1 MKKNIL
7 TIRLIEMLLSRSY
20 NIILLLI
27 FTFFLN
33 NLTFSQSVFSTSNL
47 SEFKTASLDNGQI
60 NRIKSEMSSRK
71 ISLAE
76 LENMAISKGMPPSE
90 FALLKA
96 RLDTDIEKTNVDKGT
111 TIAEKPIELDKNSS
125 IDKSQFHK
133 LIFGSEIF
141 NSSSLSFEPNPNL
154 AVPPTYVL
162 GPGDEL
168 QMVIYG
174 VQQFVGEFTVN
185 KEGKVTI
192 PNIGQVHVG
201 GLSFGAAEVLLKK
214 RASIIYRTISSG
226 QSELSLTISKFKTI
240 RITILGAKKPGN
252 YSISSLST
260 IFNALHVAGGPD
272 DNGSYRNIELIRNN
286 KVHKIIDLYKFLIYG
301 DESDN
306 MNLKESDIIR
316 IPVYTNRVKIEGKV
330 KRQGIFELKQGET
343 FLDLLTYCANFDE
356 AAYKKSIKLI
366 QNTEKELKI
375 SDLAESD
382 YQNYKPQNGDVF
394 KVSQILNRF
403 ENRVSIKGAVFRPDE
418 YALTEGL
425 TLKQLIERAD
435 GLTEDAYTERVQLIR
450 EREDLIKEVIGLDLS
465 KILSGEQQDIVL
477 KREDEIII
485 SSKFELKENFN
496 VTIYG
501 QIQKPGTYMYLENMT
516 LYDLILQAGGF
527 TESASSRIEVS
538 RMIKNDSINL
548 ENIDLS
554 EVFTVELENR
564 FLDPA
569 KNILLNPKDAIQI
582 RKMPTYENLKM
593 VSISGQT
600 IFPGSYALITK
611 NDKVLDVIKRAGG
624 LDIDA
629 NIKGVKVIRRLDKI
643 ETEKVEK
650 AEVTI
655 PINYE
660 LISKRPSSRR
670 NITLQPGDEIVI
682 SKISESIKVI
692 GAVELNSE
700 IPIRNSKG
708 VRYYI
713 NSVGGFNEDANK
725 KKTFV
730 VYANGAA
737 KRTNKILF
745 FNNYPPIEI
754 GCQIVVPKKPEK
766 VKDSNLAEIVGIS
779 GIVGSLAGMTVA
791 IVRLFQ

>member
-1 MKKNIL
+1 MKKDIL
-7 TIRLIEMLLSRSY
+7 TIRLIERQLGNYLKF
-20 NIILLLI
+20 LLL
-27 FTFFLN
+27 FLSVIYFN
-33 NLTFSQSVFSTSNL
+33 TTTFSQSVFSAANL
-47 SEFKTASLDNGQI
+47 SEFKTASLDDGQI
-60 NRIKSEMSSRK
+60 NRIKSEMSSRN

-76 LENMAISKGMPPSE
+76 LENIAIGKGMPPSE
-90 FALLKA
+90 FALLKQ
-96 RLDTDIEKTNVDKGT
+96 RLDTEIEKTNVDKGT

-125 IDKSQFHK
+125 SNPSKFHQ

-141 NSSSLSFEPNPNL
+141 SSSSLSFEPNPNL

-168 QMVIYG
+168 QLVIYG
-174 VQQFVGEFTVN
+174 VQQFAGEYTVN

-214 RASIIYRTISSG
+214 RAAAIYRTIGSG
-226 QSELSLTISKFKTI
+226 QSELSVTISKFKTI
-240 RITILGAKKPGN
+240 RITILGARKPGN

-260 IFNALHVAGGPD
+260 VFNALHIAGGPD
-272 DNGSYRNIELIRNN
+272 DNGSYRNIELIRNH
-286 KVHKIIDLYKFLIYG
+286 KVYKIIDIYRFLLFG
-301 DESDN
+301 DDSDN
-306 MNLKESDIIR
+306 MNLKDNDIIR
-316 IPVYTNRVKIEGKV
+316 IPVYTNRVRIEGKI
-330 KRQGIFELKQGET
+330 KRSGIFELKQGES
-343 FLDLLTYCANFDE
+343 FEDLLTFCSGFDE
-356 AAYKKSIKLI
+356 SAYVKSIKLI

-375 SDLAESD
+375 SDLPESD

-394 KVSQILNRF
+394 KVGQILNRF

-418 YALTEGL
+418 YALTDGL

-435 GLTEDAYTERVQLIR
+435 GLTEDAYVERIQLIR
-450 EREDLIKEVIGLDLS
+450 EREDLIKEVVGLDLS
-465 KILSGEQQDIVL
+465 KILTGEQQDIVL
-477 KREDEIII
+477 RREDEIII

-501 QIQKPGTYMYLENMT
+501 QVQKPGTYMYLENMT

-527 TESASSRIEVS
+527 AESASSRIEVS
-538 RMIKNDSINL
+538 RMIKNDSIDL
-548 ENIDLS
+548 ENESLS
-554 EVFTVELENR
+554 QVFTIELENR
-564 FLDPA
+564 NLEA
-569 KNILLNPKDAIQI
+569 SKNMLLNPKDAVQI

-593 VSISGQT
+593 VSVTGQT

-624 LDIDA
+624 IDVDA
-629 NIKGVKVIRRLDKI
+629 NPKGIKVIRRLDKVG
-643 ETEKVEK
+643 TEKVEK
-650 AEVTI
+650 IEVTI

-660 LISKRPSSRR
+660 VISRRPSSRR

-682 SKISESIKVI
+682 SKITESIKVV
-692 GAVELNSE
+692 GEVELNSE
-700 IPIRNSKG
+700 IPIRSAKG

-713 NSVGGFNEDANK
+713 NSVGGFKDNANR
-725 KKTFV
+725 KKTYV
-730 VYANGAA
+730 VYANGKA
-737 KRTNKILF
+737 KRTSRVLF
-745 FNNYPPIEI
+745 FNNYPPIEL